1 MTGLRTS
8 FLCAMLAAPSVQAQA
23 LIDVPSGQPV
33 TFQDVIWEV
42 EGEEN
47 IYRFRYIAPKIARD
61 GGEIG
66 FDQAEIDLRYLCE
79 HSALVVLIKQNRDV
93 DRIIISLSDRAIEF
107 GKTDP
112 EATQFFDSYTADGAT
127 CIWEGF

>member
-1 MTGLRTS
+1 MAGLRIS
-8 FLCAMLAAPSVQAQA
+8 LLCAILVAPSVQAQA
-23 LIDVPSGQPV
+23 LIKVPSGQPV

-42 EGEEN
+42 EGDKN

-61 GGEIG
+61 GGDIG

-79 HSALVVLIKQNRDV
+79 HSALAVLTEQNRDV
-93 DRIIISLSDRAIEF
+93 DRIIVSLSDRAVEF

-112 EATQFFDSYTADGAT
+112 KATQFFDSYTPDGAA